1 MLHNLR
7 EVLGTLWAL
16 LDGYFQSREPLL
28 KTLLDRMGWGWGDE
42 EEDVEE
48 EDGKEALA
56 IENSCRL
63 NHCPGRINKAMMLP
77 CSRIKSNA
85 IKVS

>member
-1 MLHNLR
+1 
-7 EVLGTLWAL
+7 
-16 LDGYFQSREPLL
+16 
-28 KTLLDRMGWGWGDE
+28 MGWGWGDE
-42 EEDVEE
+42 EEDVGE

-56 IENSCRL
+56 IENSC
-63 NHCPGRINKAMMLP
+63 RINKAMMLP